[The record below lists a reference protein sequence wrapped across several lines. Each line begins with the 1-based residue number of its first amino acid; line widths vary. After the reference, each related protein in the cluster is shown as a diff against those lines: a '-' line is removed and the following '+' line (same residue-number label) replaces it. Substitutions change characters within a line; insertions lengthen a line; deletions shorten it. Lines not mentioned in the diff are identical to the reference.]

1 MSNLDTRLNQ
11 ADWGFSS
18 TKSTRSPYR
27 LLTRNSSSVRR
38 GTLPGGLSL
47 MLVIPMGLQPLM
59 QVTSYP
65 SYLAAEGSETA
76 NPAVPEQIPENV
88 NL

>member
-1 MSNLDTRLNQ
+1 
-11 ADWGFSS
+11 
-18 TKSTRSPYR
+18 
-27 LLTRNSSSVRR
+27 
-38 GTLPGGLSL
+38 
-47 MLVIPMGLQPLM
+47 MLVIPKGLQPLR

-76 NPAVPEQIPENV
+76 NLAVPEQIPENV